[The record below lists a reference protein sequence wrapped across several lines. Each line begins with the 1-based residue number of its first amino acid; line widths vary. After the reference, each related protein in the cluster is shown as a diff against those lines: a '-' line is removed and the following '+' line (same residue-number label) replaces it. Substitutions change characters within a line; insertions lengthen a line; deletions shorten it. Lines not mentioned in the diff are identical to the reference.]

1 MTPIASTPR
10 ELKARYPYQFAEPL
24 ISESYPRG
32 WFPVFARLCSAIDEL
47 LGENKHGFM
56 WRQIKEKHGSV
67 RFHYTMGFF
76 SKDSDDPD
84 APEYVRTFEEKQM
97 VEEIAR
103 SAHSAARLTERI
115 CVVCGSPGAM
125 QTHDGY
131 TLAVCDHHQAQW
143 IAGHWV
149 QDFYLDADDRAGP

>member
-32 WFPVFARLCSAIDEL
+32 WFSVFARLCSAIDEL
-47 LGENKHGFM
+47 LGDNKHGFM

-67 RFHYTMGFF
+67 RFHYTMEFF
-76 SKDSDDPD
+76 SKESDDPD
-84 APEYVRTFEEKQM
+84 EAPYVRTFEEKQIAD
-97 VEEIAR
+97 EIAR
-103 SAHSAARLTERI
+103 LAHRASGSTEQI
-115 CVVCGSPGAM
+115 CVVCGSPGTIRTNSDYA
-125 QTHDGY
+125 
-131 TLAVCDHHQAQW
+131 LAVCDHHEAQW
-143 IAGHWV
+143 LAGNWV